1 MADTKEVGSSPP
13 ADIHNV
19 PVPDLDAS
27 DPSKT
32 HHNVIENARA
42 AAAKE
47 QQMTLLQG
55 IKLYP
60 KAIAWSVLI
69 STCIV
74 MEGYQISLV
83 NNFYAFPQ
91 FNEKYGHQLA
101 DGSYEVSAPWQ
112 AGLSNVRVP
121 IRFLF
126 QTSMLM
132 SKRAPK
138 SERSLVSSSTASS
151 RSASATATPS

>member
-1 MADTKEVGSSPP
+1 MADDKVAVEPLGVNDTIVGDDKHHD
-13 ADIHNV
+13 A
-19 PVPDLDAS
+19 LDAS

-91 FNEKYGHQLA
+91 FNEKYGHQID
-101 DGSYEVSAPWQ
+101 DGSYEVSAAWQ
-112 AGLSNVRVP
+112 AGLSNVSVP
-121 IRFLF
+121 CSPVEGTR
-126 QTSMLM
+126 
-132 SKRAPK
+132 
-138 SERSLVSSSTASS
+138 
-151 RSASATATPS
+151 